1 VSTSR
6 TTYRLLPL
14 ILVLALFAA
23 CGGRNAAGDEGL
35 ATLEEPGQSG
45 EGATTTTASAADVEE
60 AALAFSQCMR
70 DEGVTDFPDPQFSE
84 GGGGVTLGSPD
95 GEDGG
100 IDFQSDEVQAAFEA
114 CGELLERAAFGPGG
128 GNFDE
133 TELQDNLL
141 AMAECLR
148 DQGLD
153 VDDPDLSNFG
163 PVAGGPP
170 PDDEASEDEGDGEGT
185 AGTPRTRVFSIFR
198 DLDMDDP
205 VVQAAI
211 EACQEEIWFGRDQV
225 SVCRSSSMPL
235 INMAV
240 GFLSRTLPTAVRWV
254 STSTVEDLGS
264 DWRLASDLAQE
275 AEDLLQEALG
285 VLDVRGVAA
294 VLEDDLSKVAG
305 SLEERSEL
313 RHHGLRRV
321 GLRAGPAGDQ
331 AERPQIAEIEKRSV
345 GDDLVGVAPDP
356 ENRRRRRDVGEW

>member
-1 VSTSR
+1 
-6 TTYRLLPL
+6 
-14 ILVLALFAA
+14 LALFAA
-23 CGGRNAAGDEGL
+23 CGGGNAAGDEGL

-45 EGATTTTASAADVEE
+45 ESATTTTASAADVEE

-128 GNFDE
+128 GTFDE

-163 PVAGGPP
+163 PI
-170 PDDEASEDEGDGEGT
+170 
-185 AGTPRTRVFSIFR
+185 AGTPRTRVFSIFG

-205 VVQAAI
+205 VVQAAM
-211 EACQEEIWFGRDQV
+211 EACQEEIGFGRDQV

-240 GFLSRTLPTAVRWV
+240 GFLSRTLPAAVRWWV
-254 STSTVEDLGS
+254 STSTVENLGS

-275 AEDLLQEALG
+275 AEDFLQEALG

-356 ENRRRRRDVGEW
+356 ENRRRRRDVGER